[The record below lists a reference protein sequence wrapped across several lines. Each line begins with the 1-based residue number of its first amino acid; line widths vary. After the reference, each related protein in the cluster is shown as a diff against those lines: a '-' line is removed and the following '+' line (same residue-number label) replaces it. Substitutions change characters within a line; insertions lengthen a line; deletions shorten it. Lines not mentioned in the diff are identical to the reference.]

1 MPTPR
6 FKNIAVKIGSNV
18 LTRRDGTLDVT
29 RMSALVDQIAELHSA
44 GMRVVIVSSG
54 AVAAGRSELRGI
66 QGLDSVSSR
75 QLYSA
80 VGQAKLINRYYDLFS
95 GRGLAC
101 GQVLTTKENF
111 ATRRHYLNQKHCME
125 VMLDN
130 DVIPVVNEN
139 DTVSMTELM
148 FTDNDELSG
157 LLATMMGCEA
167 LVILSNVDGVYTGDP
182 TCHDSRLIPVI
193 GSGFDASGMISE
205 NRSSLGRGGMA
216 TKYRTATKL
225 ASEGVAVIIANG
237 KREGVLTSLMGL
249 GPEVPH
255 TLFSPSATP
264 VTGVKKWIAHSE
276 DFAKGAVR
284 VNRGAAE
291 ALLSPVGTSLLMV
304 GVDAVEGDF
313 EKDDIVQVIDPEGN
327 VIAWGRAGLDST
339 HARAAIGGRGSHPL
353 IHCDYLYIDSS
364 VRSPFLP

>member
-1 MPTPR
+1 M
-6 FKNIAVKIGSNV
+6 
-18 LTRRDGTLDVT
+18 
-29 RMSALVDQIAELHSA
+29 
-44 GMRVVIVSSG
+44 
-54 AVAAGRSELRGI
+54 
-66 QGLDSVSSR
+66 SSR

-327 VIAWGRAGLDST
+327 VIAWGRAGLDSV
-339 HARAAIGGRGSHPL
+339 HARAAIGGRGSRPL